1 MNIVHKSVEYKSQFL
16 EVGDIAPF
24 LQDLVNLVPRIHPR
38 FRHVDLDLELVVDGG
53 DDDLDFVV
61 DVRVAPPVEQSAPVK
76 KIAVSDRVLHLHMTT
91 FFFYFHHFCGG
102 LPKGTPKLF
111 SQCFTN
117 GKCVIS
123 ITCGAPSPG
132 PGTRSSS
139 GW

>member
-1 MNIVHKSVEYKSQFL
+1 MNKYSVTRHSIFNMNIVHKSVEYKSQFL

-61 DVRVAPPVEQSAPVK
+61 DVRVAPPVEQYAPVK

-91 FFFYFHHFCGG
+91 FFFIFIIFAEVYPREHLNSFHNV
-102 LPKGTPKLF
+102 
-111 SQCFTN
+111 SQMES
-117 GKCVIS
+117 V
-123 ITCGAPSPG
+123 
-132 PGTRSSS
+132 
-139 GW
+139 

>member
-1 MNIVHKSVEYKSQFL
+1 MNKYSVTRHSIFNMNIVHKSVEYKSQFL

-76 KIAVSDRVLHLHMTT
+76 KLLLAIEYCICT
-91 FFFYFHHFCGG
+91 
-102 LPKGTPKLF
+102 
-111 SQCFTN
+111 
-117 GKCVIS
+117 
-123 ITCGAPSPG
+123 
-132 PGTRSSS
+132 
-139 GW
+139 